1 MASHRW
7 LASLTPA
14 KATRDGKTGCCCG
27 GTRRLRMAKKIINL
41 LILLPVGIILIIFC
55 VANRQLVTLAFNPF
69 RPEDQVLSLSAPLFV
84 FLFGTLVVGMVVGS
98 AATWFTQGRHRKR
111 ARTEAREAV
120 RWQTEAERHRNRAEQ
135 IAGQLPAK

>member
-1 MASHRW
+1 
-7 LASLTPA
+7 
-14 KATRDGKTGCCCG
+14 
-27 GTRRLRMAKKIINL
+27 MAKKIINL

-84 FLFGTLVVGMVVGS
+84 FLFVTLIVGMVIGS